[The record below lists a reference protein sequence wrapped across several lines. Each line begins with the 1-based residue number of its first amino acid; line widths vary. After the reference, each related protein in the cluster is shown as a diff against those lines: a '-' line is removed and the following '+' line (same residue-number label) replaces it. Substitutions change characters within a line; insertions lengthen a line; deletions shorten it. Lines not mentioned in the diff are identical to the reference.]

1 MYLLWVGL
9 CIISAVII
17 YFFIPETA
25 KLPGEEIGALFGDE
39 VVVHLTIDVHGSVED
54 MVLSSFQLEQLH
66 IKGSYDGVESKLL
79 LSMYKAAKFKFS
91 L

>member
-25 KLPGEEIGALFGDE
+25 KLPGEEIGALFGD
-39 VVVHLTIDVHGSVED
+39 
-54 MVLSSFQLEQLH
+54 
-66 IKGSYDGVESKLL
+66 
-79 LSMYKAAKFKFS
+79 
-91 L
+91 